1 MCFERELSAVECR
14 REGSCGARALPGE
27 IDERA
32 CVRMLKRLFDMAV
45 ATVGLILVLPVLIAL
60 AVVIKLT
67 SNGPVLY
74 RGVRVG
80 LGGRRFRMSKFRT
93 MVVDADLIGGPSTS
107 ACDSRITRI
116 GRFARKY
123 KLDELPQLFDVLRGE
138 MSLVGPRP
146 EVPQYAELYRDEE
159 KAILSV
165 RPGITDWA
173 TLWNP
178 DEGDV
183 LARSADPER
192 TYLEKIRPHKI
203 RWQLEYVRRRS
214 FWIDLQIL
222 SQTLVVIIGR
232 RKPKALEPLE
242 HPAQSGR

>member
-1 MCFERELSAVECR
+1 
-14 REGSCGARALPGE
+14 
-27 IDERA
+27 
-32 CVRMLKRLFDMAV
+32 MLKRGFDVIGAL
-45 ATVGLILVLPVLIAL
+45 AGSIVLAPVMLAL
-60 AVVIKLT
+60 AVAIKV
-67 SNGPVLY
+67 SSPGPVLY

-93 MVVDADLIGGPSTS
+93 MVIDADRIGGPSTS
-107 ACDSRITRI
+107 ETDSRVTRI
-116 GRFARKY
+116 GRFMRKL

-138 MSLVGPRP
+138 MSFVGPRP
-146 EVPQYAELYRDEE
+146 EVPQYVEMYTDEE

-178 DEGDV
+178 DEGAV
-183 LARSADPER
+183 LAASDDPER
-192 TYLEKIRPHKI
+192 AYLDKIRPLKI

-222 SQTLVVIIGR
+222 GQTVAAVVLR
-232 RKPKALEPLE
+232 RKPKALEVVGDSAE
-242 HPAQSGR
+242 AGR

>member
-1 MCFERELSAVECR
+1 
-14 REGSCGARALPGE
+14 
-27 IDERA
+27 
-32 CVRMLKRLFDMAV
+32 MLKRGFDVIGAL
-45 ATVGLILVLPVLIAL
+45 AGSIVLAPVMLAL
-60 AVVIKLT
+60 AVAIKV
-67 SNGPVLY
+67 SSPGPVLY

-93 MVVDADLIGGPSTS
+93 MVIDADRIGGPSTS
-107 ACDSRITRI
+107 ETDSRVTRI
-116 GRFARKY
+116 GRFMRKL

-138 MSLVGPRP
+138 MSFVGPRP
-146 EVPQYAELYRDEE
+146 EVPQYVEMYTDEE

-178 DEGDV
+178 DEGAV
-183 LARSADPER
+183 LAASDDPER
-192 TYLEKIRPHKI
+192 AYLEKIRPLKI

-222 SQTLVVIIGR
+222 GQTVAAVVLR
-232 RKPKALEPLE
+232 RKPKALEVVGDSAE
-242 HPAQSGR
+242 AGR

>member
-1 MCFERELSAVECR
+1 
-14 REGSCGARALPGE
+14 
-27 IDERA
+27 
-32 CVRMLKRLFDMAV
+32 MLKRGFDVIGAL
-45 ATVGLILVLPVLIAL
+45 AGSIVLAPVMLAL
-60 AVVIKLT
+60 AVAIKV
-67 SNGPVLY
+67 SSPGPVLY

-93 MVVDADLIGGPSTS
+93 MVIDADRIGGPSPSET
-107 ACDSRITRI
+107 DSRVTRI
-116 GRFARKY
+116 GRFMRKL

-138 MSLVGPRP
+138 MSFVGPRP
-146 EVPQYAELYRDEE
+146 EVPQYVEMYTDEE

-178 DEGDV
+178 DEGAV
-183 LARSADPER
+183 LAASDDPER
-192 TYLEKIRPHKI
+192 AYLEKIRPQKI

-222 SQTLVVIIGR
+222 GQTVAAVVLR
-232 RKPKALEPLE
+232 RKPKALEVVGDSAE
-242 HPAQSGR
+242 AGR